1 MTSRFK
7 KLALASA
14 VTTGLAGAAL
24 PASAAVLGGAGE
36 ALLIPLVV
44 WSGGSFNDPNCDRPN
59 PDFPGPIA
67 CINSGYTPAV
77 DTLIE
82 VWVPGSVGWDDIPNI
97 YTAQHTTPTNGT
109 APFYPDT
116 ALSPPDQDLLSPVPG
131 VAQISW
137 FWFDERSVIR
147 DSGTQ
152 NVTPNDVVQIS
163 WTQQAQ
169 GSHEDDPGYMVIVN
183 TAARNGSEALFSMFG
198 NAWITGAIHFDPPD
212 QRPFPSGI
220 GFPLIGG
227 SIPVLAMND
236 GADGPNVPTTNCA
249 HPRLEDSVKYRGG
262 RPCAVSPVVSG
273 FRTNRSDG
281 NEDLFAWDMTM
292 SNRLLP
298 TIHVVWVDQNLD
310 DTAAID
316 AKYPGNSAF
325 PSPLAT
331 VDVYDLDELSE
342 DVTVALPNELNV
354 LWIPPA
360 WETEPTILAPWNQPF
375 QWTTDVAWMPAP
387 TNQNPASVLTSGFAH
402 YIIDEYIDTNVGVP
416 ESSAFAFAI
425 KIDGGFVSNDPLVL
439 PDAFVLMLET
449 SLGHDLGTFNS
460 F

>member
-7 KLALASA
+7 KLAMASA
-14 VTTGLAGAAL
+14 VTIGLAGVAL

-44 WSGGSFNDPNCDRPN
+44 WSGGSFNDPDCDRAP
-59 PDFPGPIA
+59 FPPLLQ
-67 CINSGYTPAV
+67 CIQSGYTPAV

-97 YTAQHTTPTNGT
+97 FTAQHTTPTNGT
-109 APFYPDT
+109 APLYPDT
-116 ALSPPDQDLLSPVPG
+116 ALTPPDPDLTNP
-131 VAQISW
+131 ATANISW
-137 FWFDERSVIR
+137 FWFDQRSVIR
-147 DSGTQ
+147 DSGTAD
-152 NVTPNDVVQIS
+152 VSPNDVVQIS

-169 GSHEDDPGYMVIVN
+169 GSHEDQPGYMVIVN
-183 TAARNGSEALFSMFG
+183 TAARNGTDALFSMFG
-198 NAWITGAIHFDPPD
+198 NAWITGAVHFDPPD
-212 QRPFPSGI
+212 ARPFPSGI

-236 GADGPNVPTTNCA
+236 GADGPNVADNCA
-249 HPRLEDSVKYRGG
+249 HPRLDDSVKYRGG
-262 RPCAVSPVVSG
+262 IPCAVSPVVSG
-273 FRTNRSDG
+273 FRTNRSDDNG
-281 NEDLFAWDMTM
+281 DLFAWDMTM

-310 DTAAID
+310 DAAAIN

-325 PSPLAT
+325 PNPLAT
-331 VDVYDLDELSE
+331 VDVYDLNEQSE
-342 DVTVALPNELNV
+342 DVTVNLPNELNV

-360 WETEPTILAPWNQPF
+360 WETEPTILAFWNQPF

-425 KIDGGFVSNDPLVL
+425 KIDGGFVSNDPLIF